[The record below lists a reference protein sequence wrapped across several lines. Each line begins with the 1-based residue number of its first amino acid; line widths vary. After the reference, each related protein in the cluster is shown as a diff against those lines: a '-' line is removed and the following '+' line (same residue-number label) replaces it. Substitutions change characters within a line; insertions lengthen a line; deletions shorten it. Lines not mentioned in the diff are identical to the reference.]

1 MSRIVN
7 HTGATAP
14 FDYTIVTSPAYAFVF
29 EPHTLKITLGSG
41 YNETQEVT
49 IEANGIPLKRNCIA
63 RVCTFDLSVIFE
75 SYFADKT
82 FELNYAANAA
92 DPFYQSSFNVVV
104 TALTETQNVPFSLR
118 WGAYQFDEVKSD
130 ADYTFPIWSEYPL
143 VINSDKEHD
152 TSIIAGSVDNDG
164 TISAVDTIAIT
175 DSTATFTHEVKLSGT
190 KVQTITYVPQ
200 TCPVGHYMQWV
211 DEHGMIRH
219 FMFYANREKQI
230 AKEIKSGETIPYYP
244 TSIEDTTFGRG
255 KVLEKSKQRTFGCFQ
270 SVEEAIYPIVESI
283 ASSPIVKYWTN
294 SKWIEVKVK
303 DMTIEPLKRG
313 YVDIEFMVE
322 LPTDYIQ
329 RR

>member
-1 MSRIVN
+1 MSRTVT

-29 EPHTLKITLGSG
+29 EPHTLKVTLGSG
-41 YNETQEVT
+41 YSLTEEVT
-49 IEANGIPLKRNCIA
+49 IAANGITLKRNCIA

-92 DPFYQSSFNVVV
+92 DPFYQASFNVVV

-118 WGAYQFDEVKSD
+118 WGAYQFDEVKTN
-130 ADYTFPIWSEYPL
+130 ADYSFPFWVGYPL
-143 VINSDKEHD
+143 VLNSDKEHD
-152 TSIIAGSVDNDG
+152 KEYI
-164 TISAVDTIAIT
+164 DTVLFSSDPAALT
-175 DSTATFTHEVKLSGT
+175 LTKTAAFNYKVELATV
-190 KVQTITYVPQ
+190 KVQQITFEPQ

-230 AKEIKSGETIPYYP
+230 TKEIKSGEIIPYYP

-270 SVEEAIYPIVESI
+270 SVEETIYPIVESI